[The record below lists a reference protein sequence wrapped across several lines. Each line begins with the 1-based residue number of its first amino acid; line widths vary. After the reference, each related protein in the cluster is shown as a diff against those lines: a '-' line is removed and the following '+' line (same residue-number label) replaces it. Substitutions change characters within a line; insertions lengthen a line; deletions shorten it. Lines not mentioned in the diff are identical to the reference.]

1 MNIPFAD
8 RISSLPPYL
17 FAGIDK
23 VKNKLIEEG
32 VDVISLGIG
41 DPDMPTPEFIV
52 NALIE
57 ATQRSINHRY
67 PSYLGMIDF
76 RKAVAEWYERRF
88 NVSLNPETEVIVLAG
103 SKEGIA
109 HFPLAFVQQGDYVI
123 VCPPNYPV
131 YGITS
136 QFAGANVYEAPLTKE
151 NNFLP
156 DIEAIPSHIAEK
168 AKLFFVNY
176 PNNPTSAM
184 APKEFY
190 EKLIAFCKKHSIIIV
205 HDSAY
210 SEIYFSSHN
219 KPCSILELPGAKDIT
234 IEFHSL
240 SKTYN
245 MTGWRIGMAV
255 GNARLIEGLAKVKE
269 NIDSGVFQAIQ
280 EAGIVGLRT
289 GDSFCDTLRTIYKQR
304 RDMVADILQQIG
316 ISFDIPEATFYI
328 WGHVP
333 QGYTSAQYV
342 TTVLEKTG
350 VVLTPGSGFGSAG
363 EGYFR
368 ISLTIGEERLTEAMN
383 RIAKLAL

>member
-1 MNIPFAD
+1 MNLPFAK
-8 RISSLPPYL
+8 RIASLPPYL

-23 VKNKLIEEG
+23 VKNTLIEKG

-41 DPDMPTPEFIV
+41 DPDLPTPDFIV

-57 ATQRSINHRY
+57 ATGRSVNHRY
-67 PSYLGMIDF
+67 PSYLGMLDF
-76 RKAVAEWYERRF
+76 RKAVAEWYEKRF
-88 NVSLNPETEVIVLAG
+88 SVTLNPENEIISLAG

-109 HFPLAFVQQGDYVI
+109 HFPLAFVQDGDYVI

-131 YGITS
+131 YGTTS
-136 QFAGANVYEAPLTKE
+136 QFSGATIYEAPLTKE

-156 DIEAIPSHIAEK
+156 DLDAIPKHIAEK
-168 AKLFFVNY
+168 AKLIYVNY
-176 PNNPTSAM
+176 PNNPTSAC
-184 APKEFY
+184 ASKEFY
-190 EKLIAFCKKHSIIIV
+190 QKLIAFCKQYSIIIV

-210 SEIYFSSHN
+210 SEIYFSAHN
-219 KPCSILELPGAKDIT
+219 KPCSIFEIEGAKDIA

-255 GNARLIEGLAKVKE
+255 GNKTLIEGLAKVKE
-269 NIDSGVFQAIQ
+269 NVDSGVFQAIQ
-280 EAGIVGLRT
+280 EASIVGLRT
-289 GDSFCDTLRTIYKQR
+289 GDSFCDTLRTIYKER
-304 RDMVADILQQIG
+304 RDIATEALTKAG
-316 ISFDIPEATFYI
+316 ITFDIPEATFYI
-328 WGHVP
+328 WGSVP
-333 QGYTSAQYV
+333 SGYTSAQYV

-368 ISLTIGEERLTEAMN
+368 ISLTVGEDLLKEAMN
-383 RIAKLAL
+383 RIASLTL

>member
-8 RISSLPPYL
+8 RIVSLPPYL

-23 VKNKLIEEG
+23 VKNKLMEEG
-32 VDVISLGIG
+32 IDVISLGIG
-41 DPDMPTPEFIV
+41 DPDMPTPDFIV

-57 ATQRSINHRY
+57 ATQRSVNHRY
-67 PSYLGMIDF
+67 PSYLGMIEL
-76 RKAVAEWYERRF
+76 RKAIAEWYEKRF
-88 NVSLNPETEVIVLAG
+88 NVTLNPENEVIVLAG

-109 HFPLAFVQQGDYVI
+109 HFPFAFVQQNDYVI

-131 YGITS
+131 YGITA
-136 QFAGANVYEAPLTKE
+136 QFAGAQVYEAPLTKDTQ
-151 NNFLP
+151 FLP
-156 DIEAIPSHIAEK
+156 DLDAIPQHIAEK
-168 AKLFFVNY
+168 AKIFYINY

-190 EKLIAFCKKHSIIIV
+190 EKLIAFCKKYSIIIA

-210 SEIYFSSHN
+210 SEIYFSPHN
-219 KPCSILELPGAKDIT
+219 KPCSIFELPGAKDVA

-255 GNARLIEGLAKVKE
+255 GNMHLIEGLAKIKE
-269 NIDSGVFQAIQ
+269 NVDSGVFQAIQ
-280 EAGIVGLRT
+280 EASIVGLRT

-304 RDMVADILQQIG
+304 RDLVVESLTKAG
-316 ISFDIPEATFYI
+316 IVFDIPEATFYI

-333 QGYTSAQYV
+333 QGYTSAHYV

-368 ISLTIGEERLTEAMN
+368 ISLTIGEERLQEAMD
-383 RIAKLAL
+383 RIASLAL